1 MAYKSI
7 RIKEETY
14 EDLKGLSNDWELSL
28 DETVVKLLDN
38 RTPARPPQA
47 PPKDNGLP
55 FTSEQIDYL
64 AENFVGTQAKE
75 IEGMR
80 LSENNEDVA
89 PSLAASESENVK
101 PTIPG
106 SRHEQAAHHLE
117 RARTIL
123 PNELEERLEGVQ
135 DRETIYRI
143 QKDYKQQIDTEWKLY
158 KMYRGEN

>member
-14 EDLKGLSNDWELSL
+14 EDLKGLSSDWELSL

-38 RTPARPPQA
+38 RTPSRPPQA
-47 PPKDNGLP
+47 PPKENELP

-64 AENFVGTQAKE
+64 AENFVG
-75 IEGMR
+75 IEER
-80 LSENNEDVA
+80 A
-89 PSLAASESENVK
+89 PAPNVAASEPKNVEHA
-101 PTIPG
+101 IPG
-106 SRHEQAAHHLE
+106 GRHEQAAHHLE

-123 PNELEERLEGVQ
+123 PNELEGRLEGVQ
-135 DRETIYRI
+135 DRETIYRV

-158 KMYRGEN
+158 KMYKGEN

>member
-38 RTPARPPQA
+38 RTPARAPQA

-64 AENFVGTQAKE
+64 AENFVG
-75 IEGMR
+75 M
-80 LSENNEDVA
+80 EDAA
-89 PSLAASESENVK
+89 PALNVAASEFENMK

-106 SRHEQAAHHLE
+106 GRHEQAAHHLE

-135 DRETIYRI
+135 DRETIYKI

-158 KMYRGEN
+158 KMYKGEN